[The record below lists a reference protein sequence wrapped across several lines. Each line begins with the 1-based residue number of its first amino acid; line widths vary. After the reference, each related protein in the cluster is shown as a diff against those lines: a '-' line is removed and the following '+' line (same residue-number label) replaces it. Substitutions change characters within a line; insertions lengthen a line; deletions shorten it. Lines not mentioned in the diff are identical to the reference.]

1 MYGMINRGIED
12 FVVLSAGVDTWNQI
26 KQHADIDIGEFLDSS
41 MYDDETTYKLVA
53 SASEVLNISAEDV
66 LRAFGR
72 HWILY
77 TGREGWATVFDLA
90 GDNLVEFIN
99 GLDSMHA
106 RVQLA
111 LPEARMPHF
120 SVIEKDEHMELT
132 YRSPREGFAP
142 MVLGLLEGLAEQF
155 DESWEFEYQEPL
167 SESGREI
174 FHMHKTNN
182 KMDSEPSEAA

>member
-12 FVVLSAGVDTWNQI
+12 FVVLSAGVDTWYQI
-26 KQHADIDIGEFLDSS
+26 KQHANVNVGEFLDSS
-41 MYDDETTYKLVA
+41 LYDDETTYDLVA
-53 SASEVLNISAEDV
+53 SASAVLGISAEEV

-77 TGREGWATVFDLA
+77 TGREGWAAVFDLA

-106 RVQLA
+106 RVQIA
-111 LPEARMPHF
+111 MPEARMPHF
-120 SVIEKDEHMELT
+120 SVVEKDEHMELT

-155 DESWEFEYQEPL
+155 NENWDFEYQESL
-167 SESGREI
+167 SKSGSEI

-182 KMDSEPSEAA
+182 ATDSKPSEVA